1 MQLVTLYRVKTD
13 NGIIVTPIKRDGYE
27 EIIYKIYDDNGT
39 EIKGSTPKTESI
51 SIQSEST
58 EEIIQ
63 ADEGTELNVD
73 VSEDSIYEKITEIT
87 N

>member
-13 NGIIVTPIKRDGYE
+13 NGIIVTPIKRDNYE

-39 EIKGSTPKTESI
+39 EIKGSIPKTESI
-51 SIQSEST
+51 SIRSESA
-58 EEIIQ
+58 EEIVQ

-73 VSEDSIYEKITEIT
+73 VSEDSISEEIIEIT

>member
-13 NGIIVTPIKRDGYE
+13 NGIIVTPIKRNGYE

-39 EIKGSTPKTESI
+39 EIKDSTPKTESI
-51 SIQSEST
+51 SIQTESA

-73 VSEDSIYEKITEIT
+73 VSEDSISEEIIEIT

>member
-27 EIIYKIYDDNGT
+27 EVIYKIYDDNGT
-39 EIKGSTPKTESI
+39 EIKGSIPKTESI
-51 SIQSEST
+51 AIQSENA
-58 EEIIQ
+58 EETIQ

-73 VSEDSIYEKITEIT
+73 VSEDPISEEIAEII